1 VTVSGK
7 SPGQL
12 RAEAQLRA
20 RRHRGLPTVSPAAAA
35 AADVSRARAIVL
47 ADPRVAAALR
57 LVDDQR
63 QRAAA
68 LPRGQPGSPEWRHRA
83 KALQRYWDA
92 LDGFAARSDG
102 LFSAAGLHRQLA
114 APALPVLAVPADLP
128 ADPPTPSVW
137 HTRSGVDRIAA
148 QARDLGI
155 AAVAFTDRAPAP
167 GERARPLAQ
176 GTLWLAAA
184 AIAEHLAGARSWAEA
199 DRLAAS
205 EHRYEPASARQA
217 RRRLRQRVLAGL
229 T

>member
-167 GERARPLAQ
+167 GERARALDQGMLA
-176 GTLWLAAA
+176 LACA
-184 AIAEHLAGARSWAEA
+184 AIIERLAGARRWSVA
-199 DRLAAS
+199 DRRAAAAAG
-205 EHRYEPASARQA
+205 YDAASARKA
-217 RRRLRQRVLAGL
+217 RERLRRRVEGL
-229 T
+229 